1 MTYDIKK
8 LKIALDLHEKWI
20 NCDPSGSKISLV
32 NADLSGANLKGA
44 NLRCADLKGANLKG
58 ANLKGAN
65 LRLADLGGADLSGAD
80 LSGADLYRADLH
92 DADLYIAN
100 LRLADLRSAD
110 LSGADLSG
118 ADLHDADLRWA
129 NTINIKGL
137 DVISVMDIKYYPIL
151 KKATAGTFSG
161 ALNELKAVIEKQD
174 DPVTVKRY
182 QIALKA
188 IEDLLK
194 TY

>member
-1 MTYDIKK
+1 MSYNTKR
-8 LKIALDLHEKWI
+8 LQIALELHEKWI
-20 NCDPSGSKISLV
+20 NCEPTGIKIDLV
-32 NADLSGANLKGA
+32 DADLSG
-44 NLRCADLKGANLKG
+44 ADLKGANLRLADLRGANLRG

-80 LSGADLYRADLH
+80 LSGADMYRADLH
-92 DADLYIAN
+92 DTDLYIAS
-100 LRLADLRSAD
+100 LKGTDLRSAD

-118 ADLHDADLRWA
+118 ADLHDTDLRWA

-137 DVISVMDIKYYPIL
+137 DVIGVMDIKYYPIL

-161 ALNELKAVIEKQD
+161 TLDELKAVIKHES
-174 DPVTVKRY
+174 DPAAKRY

-188 IEDLLK
+188 IDDLLE

>member
-1 MTYDIKK
+1 MYNSKK
-8 LKIALDLHEKWI
+8 LEIALDLHEKWI
-20 NCDPSGSKISLV
+20 NCEPTGIKIDLV
-32 NADLSGANLKGA
+32 GADLSGADLKGA
-44 NLRCADLKGANLKG
+44 NLRLADLRGANLKG

-92 DADLYIAN
+92 DADLYIAS
-100 LRLADLRSAD
+100 LKGADLRSAD

-137 DVISVMDIKYYPIL
+137 YIISVMDIMYYPIL

-161 ALNELKAVIEKQD
+161 ALDELKAVIEKQYD
-174 DPVTVKRY
+174 QVTVKRY
-182 QIALKA
+182 KIAFKA
-188 IEDLLK
+188 IEDLLE

>member
-1 MTYDIKK
+1 MAYNTKK
-8 LKIALDLHEKWI
+8 LEIALDLHEKWI
-20 NCDPSGSKISLV
+20 NCEPTGIKIDLV
-32 NADLSGANLKGA
+32 NADLSGADLSGA
-44 NLRCADLKGANLKG
+44 NLRLADLRGANLRG

-80 LSGADLYRADLH
+80 LSTTDLYRANLS

-100 LRLADLRSAD
+100 LSGADLRSAD

-118 ADLHDADLRWA
+118 ADLHDADLRWI

-137 DVISVMDIKYYPIL
+137 EVIGAMDIKYYPSL

-161 ALNELKAVIEKQD
+161 TLNELKTVIEKYESN
-174 DPVTVKRY
+174 KSY
-182 QIALKA
+182 QIAFKA
-188 IEDLLK
+188 IEDLLE
-194 TY
+194 TL

>member
-1 MTYDIKK
+1 MEYTKR
-8 LKIALDLHEKWI
+8 LQIALELHEKWI

-32 NADLSGANLKGA
+32 NADLSGA
-44 NLRCADLKGANLKG
+44 DLKG
-58 ANLKGAN
+58 
-65 LRLADLGGADLSGAD
+65 
-80 LSGADLYRADLH
+80 
-92 DADLYIAN
+92 AN

-161 ALNELKAVIEKQD
+161 TLDELKAVIEKQD

-182 QIALKA
+182 QIAFKA
-188 IEDLLK
+188 IEDLLE
-194 TY
+194 TL

>member
-1 MTYDIKK
+1 MSYNTKT
-8 LKIALDLHEKWI
+8 LKTALDLHEKWI
-20 NCDPSGSKISLV
+20 NCEPSESKIDLV
-32 NADLSGANLKGA
+32 NADLSGADLSGA
-44 NLRCADLKGANLKG
+44 NLRLADLRGANLRG

-100 LRLADLRSAD
+100 LGLADLRSAD
-110 LSGADLSG
+110 LGGADLSG
-118 ADLHDADLRWA
+118 ADLYDADLRWA

-137 DVISVMDIKYYPIL
+137 EVISVMDIKYYPIL
-151 KKATAGTFSG
+151 KKATAETFRG
-161 ALNELKAVIEKQD
+161 ALDELKAVVEKQD
-174 DPVTVKRY
+174 DPLKVKRY

-188 IEDLLK
+188 IDDLLE